1 MKASLLVVLIFF
13 LFQKE
18 FVYSDYK
25 YTEDSFTKG
34 GVPKGKVI
42 KREFATSKIYPG
54 TVRDYWIY
62 VPNQYVH
69 EKPTPFMIFQDGG
82 WYQNDKGHTRA
93 TVVFDNLIH
102 KKEIPEMIGIFV
114 NPGIIPS
121 SKKGG
126 QPRKNRSLEY
136 DTLNAQYAKFLL
148 EDILPEVEKDYNL
161 TKDPEGR
168 SLCGISSGGFVHG
181 LWPGK
186 DQINLEKL
194 FHTLVVLQISEEGMR
209 IRLLLEKLRKNQ

>member
-69 EKPTPFMIFQDGG
+69 E
-82 WYQNDKGHTRA
+82 
-93 TVVFDNLIH
+93 
-102 KKEIPEMIGIFV
+102 
-114 NPGIIPS
+114 NPRPS
-121 SKKGG
+121 
-126 QPRKNRSLEY
+126 
-136 DTLNAQYAKFLL
+136 
-148 EDILPEVEKDYNL
+148 
-161 TKDPEGR
+161 
-168 SLCGISSGGFVHG
+168 
-181 LWPGK
+181 
-186 DQINLEKL
+186 
-194 FHTLVVLQISEEGMR
+194 
-209 IRLLLEKLRKNQ
+209 

>member
-1 MKASLLVVLIFF
+1 
-13 LFQKE
+13 
-18 FVYSDYK
+18 
-25 YTEDSFTKG
+25 
-34 GVPKGKVI
+34 
-42 KREFATSKIYPG
+42 
-54 TVRDYWIY
+54 
-62 VPNQYVH
+62 
-69 EKPTPFMIFQDGG
+69 
-82 WYQNDKGHTRA
+82 
-93 TVVFDNLIH
+93 
-102 KKEIPEMIGIFV
+102 MIGIFV